1 MNIEKRAYAKTAD
14 GVPIDLYTL
23 TNTHGTKVEIT
34 NYGGIIVSLYV
45 PDRDGVLGDIVLG
58 FDDPE
63 RYLTRNPFFGC
74 LVGRVGN
81 RIAKGRFSLKGV
93 EYVLA
98 QNNGENHLH
107 GGWKGF
113 DKVVW
118 EAETVQE
125 NGAVGLKLFYLSVD
139 GEEGYPGNLSVTV
152 TYWLND
158 DNELTIDY
166 KATTDKATHVNLTNH
181 SYFNLAGAGSG
192 DILGHEVTINASRF
206 TPVDATLIPIGELRS
221 VAGTPLDFRQ
231 STPIGARIDQKDE
244 QLGYGGG
251 YDHNWV
257 LDNDPG
263 TLGLAAR
270 VYEPTTGR
278 VMEVYTT
285 EPGVQLY
292 TSNMMPPSIQ
302 GKAGREYVWRGA
314 LCLETQHY
322 PDTPNQPNFPSTV
335 LEPGETYSHITV
347 FKFSTQ

>member
-1 MNIEKRAYAKTAD
+1 MNVEKRAYGKTAD

-23 TNTHGTKVEIT
+23 TDAHGTKVEIT

-74 LVGRVGN
+74 LVGRYAN
-81 RIAKGRFSLKGV
+81 RIAEGRFTLKGV

-98 QNNGENHLH
+98 QGPRGGHLH
-107 GGWKGF
+107 GGRKGF

-118 EAETVQE
+118 DAEALQE
-125 NGAVGLKLFYLSVD
+125 DDAVGLKLFYLSVD

-152 TYWLND
+152 TYWLNEED
-158 DNELTIDY
+158 EFTIDY

-181 SYFNLAGAGSG
+181 SYFNLAGHGCG
-192 DILGHEVTINASRF
+192 DILDHEVTINASQF
-206 TPVDATLIPIGELRS
+206 TPVGPGLIPTGELRS
-221 VAGTPLDFRQ
+221 VEGTPLDFRLP
-231 STPIGARIDQKDE
+231 TPIGARIDQDDE
-244 QLGYGGG
+244 QLGQGGG

-257 LDNDPG
+257 LDKEPG
-263 TLGLAAR
+263 VLGLAAR
-270 VYEPTTGR
+270 VYEPGTGR

-285 EPGVQLY
+285 EPGVQFY
-292 TSNMMPPSIQ
+292 TSNMMPPSIP
-302 GKAGREYVWRGA
+302 GKAGRDYVRRGA

-347 FKFSTQ
+347 FKFSAQ